1 MPYTPN
7 NHPYIPGDPYS
18 YDLKWLVR
26 SQKESISKADL
37 AATQAAQAI
46 SDAASALTAAGAA
59 ATAAANASNSAAQAS
74 SQAASANAAATQA
87 ATDAAAAREA
97 AEGAAYDYWRIVV
110 HDNDGSVDF
119 GTGVEPVLSELWD
132 ALQSGKAGFEVQ
144 DAELDPLR
152 NFYVEPNPNNRVTV
166 DRYRGKLRYWAYK
179 SGNIIFCNIIFEMT
193 KSGDTYNITFQDRT
207 ACYTTTT
214 PGIPSDEE
222 EGEAI

>member
-1 MPYTPN
+1 MPYTPT

-26 SQKESISKADL
+26 SQKESIAAADQ
-37 AATQAAQAI
+37 AAAQAAQAV

-59 ATAAANASNSAAQAS
+59 ATAAANASNSAGQASAQAT
-74 SQAASANAAATQA
+74 SANAAATQA
-87 ATDAAAAREA
+87 AADAAAAREA

-110 HDNDGSVDF
+110 DDNDGSVSF
-119 GTGVEPVLSELWD
+119 GSGVEPVLSYLWD
-132 ALQSGKAGFEVQ
+132 ALQAGKAGFEIQ

-152 NFYVEPNPNNRVTV
+152 NFYIAPDPNNRVTI

-179 SGNIIFCNIIFEMT
+179 SGNIVFCNIIFEMT
-193 KSGDTYNITFQDRT
+193 KSGDTYNIIFQDRT
-207 ACYTTTT
+207 ACYTATT

-222 EGEAI
+222 ENEAL